1 MLQEIGLK
9 QENKA
14 SHPSLQ
20 SNLDVD
26 TAIHSKQAGRLKAK
40 SILRFLAHHR
50 LTLWAIGLIFPVLL
64 LVVWQLAVE
73 RNWVNPLLLPAP
85 DLVWL
90 ALKDLYQSGELWSN
104 LQISLTR
111 IAYGFSAGMILAIIL
126 GLSMGLSR
134 TVEAYLWPTFKVI
147 NLVPIVGWIPLLI
160 LLVGIDEALKI
171 ILIAKASLVPMTIN
185 IFKGVRNIPEQL
197 TEVADVYQLR
207 PLSKFKNLVL
217 PGAFISF
224 IGGLRL
230 SLASAWGALVAVEL
244 LASSEGIGY
253 VMVYSRQIFQL
264 DFVMATV
271 IIIGIVGF
279 TFDFVISLIQKRFSA
294 WHVHR

>member
-1 MLQEIGLK
+1 MLQEIDLK
-9 QENKA
+9 QQNK
-14 SHPSLQ
+14 LTQ
-20 SNLDVD
+20 SNSVIED
-26 TAIHSKQAGRLKAK
+26 TAHKIQRTSLGSRSLLHFFANN
-40 SILRFLAHHR
+40 R
-50 LTLWAIGLIFPVLL
+50 LTIWLIGLIFPVLL
-64 LVVWQLAVE
+64 LLIWQIAVE

-90 ALKDLYQSGELWSN
+90 ALKDLYLSGELWGN
-104 LQISLTR
+104 LKISLTR
-111 IAYGFSAGMILAIIL
+111 IAYGFSAGMVLAVIL
-126 GLSMGLSR
+126 GLSMGLSK
-134 TVEAYLWPTFKVI
+134 TVEAYIWPTFKVI

-171 ILIAKASLVPMTIN
+171 ILIAKACLVPMIIN
-185 IFKGVRNIPEQL
+185 IFKGVRNIPAQL
-197 TEVADVYQLR
+197 TEVAEVYKLNAW
-207 PLSKFKNLVL
+207 SKFKNLVL
-217 PGAFISF
+217 PGTFISF

-271 IIIGIVGF
+271 IIIGLVGF
-279 TFDFVISLIQKRFSA
+279 AFDLVISFIQKRFSA
-294 WHVHR
+294 WNTYK